1 MAITLTK
8 AGTTLTL
15 PADLMWV
22 DRNSWSPVEQS
33 VATSITGASIIDVGA
48 RVSGRGITLS
58 GDEGHA
64 WMPHSLLAQLTAWAA
79 NPAAEMTLSIDGTP
93 YAVVW
98 RHQDK
103 PAIDV
108 LPVVEYV
115 TPDAQDWFFGTLKFM
130 EV

>member
-1 MAITLTK
+1 MAITLNK
-8 AGTTLTL
+8 AGTVITL
-15 PADLMWV
+15 PVDLVWV
-22 DRNSWSPVEQS
+22 DRNSWSPVEQN
-33 VATSITGASIIDVGA
+33 VATSITGAAIIDVGS
-48 RVSGRGITLS
+48 RVNGRGITLS

-64 WMPHSLLAQLTAWAA
+64 WFPYDMISQLNAWAA
-79 NPAAEMTLSIDGTP
+79 DPEAEMTLTIDGTG

-108 LPVVEYV
+108 LPVVDYA
-115 TPDAQDWFFGTLKFM
+115 TPDALDWFFGTLKFM